1 MLRANFAKLLLT
13 IHIDKDPLEK
23 LVVPVLTRTWGEIT
37 QEKSEM
43 PKSRVV
49 INPKLLKL
57 KEFAKT
63 YFEGMHGI
71 QRSYDPEQNTFTFQC
86 ITIVDKMV
94 QLGFYSN
101 EKELLAIL
109 DPMISLLD
117 GSNDFTSKDEEER
130 FNLHKKQ
137 QQAASSG
144 ADGKKKK
151 SEYSGEAFKRDKTLR
166 YKNSETNVLIF
177 SIKRKIIEVL
187 SRVMDMQNDL
197 RLTRFLIDFNKSDKE
212 MAKDPN
218 VSGQELRYLES
229 IL

>member
-1 MLRANFAKLLLT
+1 MLAYFTKMGDMRLYNYFESMINLISLMGLGRNYRGINQIMQIYPLDFTIDCFLNPNISYLLRANFAKLLLT

-37 QEKSEM
+37 QEKSDM
-43 PKSRVV
+43 PKSRVQ

-57 KEFAKT
+57 KEFART

-109 DPMISLLD
+109 DPMIALLD

-130 FNLHKKQ
+130 FNLHEK
-137 QQAASSG
+137 
-144 ADGKKKK
+144 
-151 SEYSGEAFKRDKTLR
+151 
-166 YKNSETNVLIF
+166 
-177 SIKRKIIEVL
+177 
-187 SRVMDMQNDL
+187 
-197 RLTRFLIDFNKSDKE
+197 
-212 MAKDPN
+212 
-218 VSGQELRYLES
+218 
-229 IL
+229 